1 MLQKAWDAVATS
13 LGRRKRHA
21 VVTMANDDFL
31 EWFVGFLESFRR
43 YNPTLPL
50 WVVPFD
56 DNFETVE
63 RLSRVYRYKLFR
75 SGPVAEIET
84 VRSTLYDDRYWKNR
98 IRKLHCFAIP
108 VPEFLY
114 IDADSIVAH
123 DLSPLFGLLRDD
135 RPFLYGVTQVVGV
148 YTAAAMAA
156 RPDTV
161 LFSTGIYASSNK
173 YISLQRIVDFALA
186 NAAAIREISP
196 PSDID
201 QPLTNYFIEQ
211 QRIPIGPLDGLQ
223 SVIQAV
229 EWAGKWDQ
237 LEIGADW
244 IRHNLTGKRVGIVH
258 FSGRSRELSKGSP
271 LDAMRREFL
280 AAGFARMRRAGIA
293 VPFRTG

>member
-1 MLQKAWDAVATS
+1 MLRGAWEAVAAS
-13 LGRRKRHA
+13 FGRRKSHA
-21 VVTMANDDFL
+21 VVTMANDEFL

-43 YNPTLPL
+43 YNPALPL
-50 WVVPFD
+50 WVIPFD
-56 DNFETVE
+56 DNIETVE

-75 SGPVAEIET
+75 SGPAAEIET
-84 VRSTLYDDRYWKNR
+84 VRTALYDDRYWKNR

-108 VPEFLY
+108 VGEFLY

-123 DLSPLFGLLRDD
+123 DLSSLFGLLRDD

-148 YTAAAMAA
+148 YTPAAMAA

-173 YISLQRIVDFALA
+173 YIPVHSIVDFALS

-211 QRIPIGPLDGLQ
+211 HRIPIGPLDGAQ
-223 SVIQAV
+223 PAIQAV
-229 EWAGKWDQ
+229 EWAGKWDE
-237 LEIGADW
+237 LEIGSDW
-244 IRHNLTGKRVGIVH
+244 IRHNLTGKWVGIVH

-271 LDAMRREFL
+271 LDAMRQEIL
-280 AAGFARMRRAGIA
+280 AAGLARMRRAGIA
-293 VPFRTG
+293 APLRIA